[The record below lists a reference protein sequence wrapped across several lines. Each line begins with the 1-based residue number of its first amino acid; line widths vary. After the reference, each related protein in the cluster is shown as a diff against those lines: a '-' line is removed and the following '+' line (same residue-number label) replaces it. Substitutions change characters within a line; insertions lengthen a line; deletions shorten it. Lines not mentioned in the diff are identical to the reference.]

1 MEFDSTNWLEP
12 FCVACA
18 CCSRVCVGY
27 FNLFNVCFQFSFR
40 FRFRCL
46 KISKIGKFGK
56 LVSVRFF
63 SSLQYVR

>member
-1 MEFDSTNWLEP
+1 MQWLALLAQWSLTPPTGRGP

-27 FNLFNVCFQFSFR
+27 FNPFNVCFQFSFR

-46 KISKIGKFGK
+46 KM
-56 LVSVRFF
+56 LN
-63 SSLQYVR
+63 